1 MGRVR
6 GLCRAAYLFFP
17 DGESECAVEAA
28 ALTERSWE
36 FANCRL
42 IGEKEAGLYVQD
54 RGCS

>member
-1 MGRVR
+1 MQ

-17 DGESECAVEAA
+17 DAESERAVEAA